1 MNIAYA
7 CDNNFVDVMCVSIM
21 SFNDHNCDANI
32 YILDCGIEDANKQKI
47 MKLCSGKNAVFF
59 IDAKKTLDGLDYDLN
74 LDRGSIASYA
84 RLFLG
89 SMLPNDVDKVLYL
102 DSDTMI
108 RGTLIDLYNIELE
121 SYTIGGIRDSF
132 SALNKKVFGIEKN
145 GLFINAGVLL
155 IDLNMWRKKEIEKQI
170 SILLTNQN
178 KIFQGDQGVIN
189 TIFHG
194 DVKELPLKYDVMT
207 YLYDFTYEEMMMYRK
222 PDDYFSKE
230 EVTVAKQNPIIVH
243 FSSSFRSYR
252 PWEKELPHPFFDEW
266 FYYYQKN
273 DGEFNG
279 GNKIKHRYNR
289 LGILLIGIVHAYIR
303 PIIFIINRE
312 NNL

>member
-1 MNIAYA
+1 
-7 CDNNFVDVMCVSIM
+7 M

-59 IDAKKTLDGLDYDLN
+59 VDAKKTLDGLDYDLN

-89 SMLPNDVDKVLYL
+89 SMLPYDVDKVLYL

-252 PWEKELPHPFFDEW
+252 PWEKGECRHP
-266 FYYYQKN
+266 YYDQWDDYFKHINGTKKETNKKIHIVKN
-273 DGEFNG
+273 IF
-279 GNKIKHRYNR
+279 
-289 LGILLIGIVHAYIR
+289 GINFVGFIHAYIR
-303 PIIFIINRE
+303 PIKYIVV
-312 NNL
+312 